1 MSDIF
6 GSSPKLD
13 SEVYSESGVNVAPWK
28 LIRVL
33 LVAAFVLYFAL
44 FMIPLIF
51 CLDIIF
57 ARFKNGVLSR
67 SSDALSLLWLITFFF
82 LTLATTL
89 LLIWRRNEHPLKAR
103 TPILLCITVTGAVG
117 MALWTALE
125 LLGFELSCN
134 GAHWVQNIFYPMFI
148 LPYFFRAQR
157 VISIFAQARRS
168 HNHALAY
175 AERKNR
181 AGFGTLVSEAEPGIK
196 ETRLSLSNN
205 LSARSR
211 TSSLLAASEE
221 FDATGLEDAVVKKM
235 TGDIEDYTNQAKLL
249 RWFGLW
255 MIPFIFI
262 SVIDTLC
269 HGKAHLLPSISA
281 GKGSLAS
288 DKCDIKTPAMKVVTI
303 IVWILIHTLEA
314 SVFTYYYHKLSTV
327 LKEFHTQQEFALI
340 FVAEAIYTLIFIG
353 LLIPI
358 GYLDPDDIDHSVEY
372 VVMSRSAY
380 FMCVTIL
387 WPTYSTFFGTEA
399 PMFPNRGVLSSLH
412 NVLQDEL
419 AFKYFYAYLK
429 NDETSS
435 IYLQFWMAVDLFQE
449 NIDNHEITGDAL
461 TWTSVGQFQT
471 SCEARKLFHNY
482 FTASGKDIDTYLLN
496 PDSQR
501 QREVMMRII
510 SQHKVDEIFAEI
522 ERCENGNLLC
532 GRDVFED
539 AQNIAFQ
546 HLRDVYLL
554 FLRSKECKELLHHV
568 NGEEILFK
576 ALIEY
581 KVI

>member
-6 GSSPKLD
+6 GLSPKLD
-13 SEVYSESGVNVAPWK
+13 SQRESASGANVSPWK
-28 LIRVL
+28 LIRVF
-33 LVAAFVLYFAL
+33 LVAAFLLYLAMFIL
-44 FMIPLIF
+44 PLIL
-51 CLDIIF
+51 CLDIILDEG
-57 ARFKNGVLSR
+57 NDSVISR
-67 SSDALSLLWLITFFF
+67 SSKALALLWVITFFS

-103 TPILLCITVTGAVG
+103 TPVLLCITVIGAVG
-117 MALWTALE
+117 MALWTALA
-125 LLGFELSCN
+125 LIGFEPSCN

-157 VISIFAQARRS
+157 VIAIFAQARRS
-168 HNHALAY
+168 HNQALAY

-181 AGFGTLVSEAEPGIK
+181 AGFGTFVSEGEPGPR
-196 ETRLSLSNN
+196 ETRLSLCSNQ
-205 LSARSR
+205 SVRSR
-211 TSSLLAASEE
+211 SNSLLVASEE
-221 FDATGLEDAVVKKM
+221 FGATGIEDVVVKKM
-235 TGDIEDYTNQAKLL
+235 TGAIEEYANQAKLL

-269 HGKAHLLPSISA
+269 HGNSHLLPSISA

-288 DKCDIKTPAMKVVTI
+288 EKCDLKTPEMKVASI

-314 SVFTYYYHKLSTV
+314 SVFTYYYRKLRTV

-340 FVAEAIYTLIFIG
+340 FVAEVIYTLIFIS

-358 GYLDPDDIDHSVEY
+358 ANLNLDDIDHSVEY

-449 NIDNHEITGDAL
+449 NIDNHEMTGDAL
-461 TWTSVGQFQT
+461 TYTSAGQVQT
-471 SCEARKLFHNY
+471 SCEARKLFQTY
-482 FTASGKDIDTYLLN
+482 FTASGRDIETYFLN
-496 PDSQR
+496 PDSKR
-501 QREVMMRII
+501 QREVMMGII
-510 SQHKVDEIFAEI
+510 PHNTVDDILAEI

-546 HLRDVYLL
+546 HLNDVYLL